1 MTTSSSSSRQIKH
14 QVFLSFRGEDTR
26 LNFTSHLL
34 KALKD
39 MGVNVFFDEEKLEKG
54 ELLSKALSEAIAA
67 SNLSIIVLS
76 VDYASSKSCLAEVSD
91 IIDRKNT
98 QGHIVLPIFYHVDP
112 SHVRNIGG
120 SFRISFEEHESKR
133 LVDEVK
139 RWKAAFAEVGKLKG
153 WHIDGGKFDRPEAE
167 YIKNIIEYVTEKL
180 TNSNPKSASE
190 ELVGLDYQKNTILRL
205 IERKDCRAI
214 GLWGI
219 GGITKTPLVDDV
231 HKEVSP
237 KSGDCN
243 DFHQNVSENIEKQE
257 VRSLRNDLFSK
268 ILNEEICI
276 DTLLIGPSFI
286 QEKLNNK
293 EGFKWK
299 QDRVF
304 TGIVTLQIGKWNTS
318 LPIKQNPHMLLL
330 MPFQAKGNDNEG
342 NRNAESIMLDEQI
355 LQRDLQITV
364 EEENYAEAAKIKDD
378 LRVLHEDSK
387 ALVLIANFGFYD
399 AFRRGDLDMMQ
410 NLWVKGDDV
419 CCVHP
424 GGKGISG
431 YDSIMKSWKL
441 VWMNFEFPLEIKLKN
456 VRVHVRGDFGYV
468 TCVESVK
475 TTKGSNWFPLFVTN
489 VFEMING
496 QWHICIHQSS

>member
-1 MTTSSSSSRQIKH
+1 
-14 QVFLSFRGEDTR
+14 
-26 LNFTSHLL
+26 
-34 KALKD
+34 
-39 MGVNVFFDEEKLEKG
+39 
-54 ELLSKALSEAIAA
+54 
-67 SNLSIIVLS
+67 
-76 VDYASSKSCLAEVSD
+76 
-91 IIDRKNT
+91 
-98 QGHIVLPIFYHVDP
+98 
-112 SHVRNIGG
+112 
-120 SFRISFEEHESKR
+120 
-133 LVDEVK
+133 
-139 RWKAAFAEVGKLKG
+139 
-153 WHIDGGKFDRPEAE
+153 
-167 YIKNIIEYVTEKL
+167 
-180 TNSNPKSASE
+180 
-190 ELVGLDYQKNTILRL
+190 
-205 IERKDCRAI
+205 
-214 GLWGI
+214 
-219 GGITKTPLVDDV
+219 
-231 HKEVSP
+231 
-237 KSGDCN
+237 
-243 DFHQNVSENIEKQE
+243 

-304 TGIVTLQIGKWNTS
+304 TGIVTLQVGKWNTS

-431 YDSIMKSWKL
+431 YDSIMKSCKL

-489 VFEMING
+489 
-496 QWHICIHQSS
+496 